1 MSDWSF
7 MGSGLHDGRVAIV
20 TGAGSGIGRSVT
32 ERFVS
37 EGGSVVAIDKD
48 TDFIDWTESDDRIFP
63 VVGDVT
69 DGELNNRAVEQA
81 KEVFGG
87 LHAAV
92 FNAGVPARGDILEG
106 DMEIFDR
113 TIAVNVRAV
122 VLGIRA
128 TVPELLRTGNDG
140 SIAVTASTSGLRGDP
155 DMWAYNT
162 SKAAVINLVRA
173 TAVDLGPRG
182 IRVNAVCP
190 GPTETGMT
198 ERAMNDIESYEAL
211 RRRMPLQRWG
221 TSDEIASVISF
232 LISTQAS
239 IVTGA
244 ILTADGGMSANAGQF
259 LPKEKP

>member
-1 MSDWSF
+1 MYK
-7 MGSGLHDGRVAIV
+7 RQ
-20 TGAGSGIGRSVT
+20 
-32 ERFVS
+32 
-37 EGGSVVAIDKD
+37 
-48 TDFIDWTESDDRIFP
+48 IFP
-63 VVGDVT
+63 IVGDIT
-69 DGELNNRAVEQA
+69 DSELNDHAVEQA

-92 FNAGVPARGDILEG
+92 FNAGVPARGDIVEG

-113 TIAVNVRAV
+113 TIEVNVRAV

-128 TVPELLRTGNDG
+128 AVPELLRTGNDG

-198 ERAMNDIESYEAL
+198 ERAMNDIESYESL

-221 TSDEIASVISF
+221 TSCLLYTSPSPRD
-232 LISTQAS
+232 
-239 IVTGA
+239 
-244 ILTADGGMSANAGQF
+244 
-259 LPKEKP
+259 